1 MENNEMKEFELKE
14 NTLELAIGGQGQDG
28 TGVPGMKCPQCGEF
42 IPTTIQQI
50 SVASCLVCPHCQLRM
65 NIDKSASRRAIDAL
79 KKVNA
84 AQNAVEEKKKSYN

>member
-14 NTLELAIGGQGQDG
+14 NTLE
-28 TGVPGMKCPQCGEF
+28 F
-42 IPTTIQQI
+42 
-50 SVASCLVCPHCQLRM
+50 
-65 NIDKSASRRAIDAL
+65 AIDAL